1 MIRRPP
7 RSTLFP
13 YTTLFRSTCRPR
25 SSWYA
30 SRSPTCRSSSSTS
43 ATESLRPA
51 VVDAVG
57 DRVELLQPL
66 LQVRFDLLWPLH
78 RRAGR
83 VVPELVAAAAQPR
96 ADQLLGH
103 LDMALHAEMPA
114 ERIGLVLAV
123 RVLQHPR
130 RAGRDAEGLAVPVER
145 FERLQLAQPVA
156 RHRVVGDRK
165 SVVYGKSVDLGG
177 RRIIKKKKSRE

>member
-25 SSWYA
+25 SSWCA

-57 DRVELLQPL
+57 YRVELLQPL
-66 LQVRFDLLWPLH
+66 LQVAFNLLGPLH
-78 RRAGR
+78 GRALLA
-83 VVPELVAAAAQPR
+83 VPEFVAAAAQPR
-96 ADQLLGH
+96 ADQFFRH
-103 LDMALHAEMPA
+103 LD
-114 ERIGLVLAV
+114 
-123 RVLQHPR
+123 
-130 RAGRDAEGLAVPVER
+130 
-145 FERLQLAQPVA
+145 VA
-156 RHRVVGDRK
+156 
-165 SVVYGKSVDLGG
+165 
-177 RRIIKKKKSRE
+177 